1 MNGTPPKTLVLVVDD
16 SVVVRSV
23 VRSLLSGVPGLEIDV
38 ARNGRVAL
46 EAIATR
52 TPDFVLLDIEMP
64 ELDGIS
70 TLREIRKTHPRL
82 PVVMFS
88 TLTERGASITLD
100 ALAAGANDYLTKPV
114 AKAGFEAMRDELRV
128 ELTSRIEALCR
139 RSPTTPGA
147 RPSAPSLP
155 PTSTP
160 APASRRPLASP
171 RRGEGIDI
179 VAIGSSTGGPNALL
193 EVVAHLPADLQ
204 APVVIVQH
212 MPPMFTTML
221 AKSLAAK
228 SALTVAEAQGGE
240 ELRPGHVWVAPGGH
254 HLVVQRRGN
263 VATLATNQDPPECS
277 CRPAVDVL
285 FRSVAA
291 SHGARSL
298 AVVLTGM
305 GVDGCAGGEV
315 LRRAGGQIVAQDEAT
330 SVVWGMP
337 GAIARAGLA
346 DSVVPLP
353 EIADEIVRRVGTR
366 APVAAMPGRAGS

>member
-1 MNGTPPKTLVLVVDD
+1 MSAPTKEIHVLVVDD
-16 SVVVRSV
+16 SVVVRSI
-23 VRSLLSGVPGLEIDV
+23 VRSLLSGQPGIQVDV

-46 EAIATR
+46 EAIAAR
-52 TPDFVLLDIEMP
+52 APDFVLLDVEMP

-114 AKAGFEAMRDELRV
+114 AAAGFEAMREQLRLD
-128 ELTSRIEALCR
+128 LTTRIDAMCR
-139 RSPTTPGA
+139 REP
-147 RPSAPSLP
+147 
-155 PTSTP
+155 TP
-160 APASRRPLASP
+160 ALPRGPVAAPPETARA

-193 EVVAHLPADLQ
+193 DVFTHLPEDL
-204 APVVIVQH
+204 PVPIVLVQH
-212 MPPMFTTML
+212 MPAMFTTML
-221 AKSLAAK
+221 ARSLDAK
-228 SALTVAEAQGGE
+228 SSLTVAEARGGE
-240 ELRPGHVWVAPGGH
+240 ELRPGHAWLAPGGYH
-254 HLVVQRRGN
+254 MTVGRRDGA
-263 VATLATNQDPPECS
+263 ATLAINQDPPECS

-291 SHGARSL
+291 SHGARCL

-305 GVDGCAGGEV
+305 GVDGSVGAQALRAAGAQV
-315 LRRAGGQIVAQDEAT
+315 LAQDEAT

-337 GAIARAGLA
+337 GAVVRAGLA
-346 DSVVPLP
+346 DAVVPLSAV
-353 EIADEIVRRVGTR
+353 ADEIVRRVGTTR
-366 APVAAMPGRAGS
+366 APVAASGRNRS